1 MGARS
6 TAKVIEQTNTLDPIG
21 NKTTNGVSSN
31 IDFKSDPILRKAYAA
46 YLLMNTELS
55 DTVLNSITGK
65 ELVYAIA
72 ITSGLPGWFINFVNS
87 INDCQFNNSTI
98 ETLTKYV
105 SVPDWL
111 SEVVNAWLKIK
122 SSNN

>member
-21 NKTTNGVSSN
+21 SKTTNGVSSN

-46 YLLMNTELS
+46 YLLMNTELG

-72 ITSGLPGWFINFVNS
+72 ITSGLPTG
-87 INDCQFNNSTI
+87 
-98 ETLTKYV
+98 L
-105 SVPDWL
+105 
-111 SEVVNAWLKIK
+111 
-122 SSNN
+122 

>member
-21 NKTTNGVSSN
+21 SKTTNGVSSN

-46 YLLMNTELS
+46 YLLMNTELG

-72 ITSGLPGWFINFVNS
+72 ITSGLPNWFINFVNS
-87 INDCQFNNSTI
+87 INDCQFNNLTI

-105 SVPDWL
+105 SIPDWL
-111 SEVVNAWLKIK
+111 SEVVNAWLKVK
-122 SSNN
+122 SSNS